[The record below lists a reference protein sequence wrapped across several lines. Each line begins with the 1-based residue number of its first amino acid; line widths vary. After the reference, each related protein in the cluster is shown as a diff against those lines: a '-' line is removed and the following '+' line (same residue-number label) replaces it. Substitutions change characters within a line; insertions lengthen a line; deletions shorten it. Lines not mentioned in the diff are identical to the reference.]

1 MNNQTDIWF
10 IYDGE
15 CPICQMGA
23 SLYKVRQSVGELH
36 TLDARTQ
43 KDHPVVQEATA
54 AGFDFD
60 AGMVIKYQNRVYQ
73 SDDALHIM
81 AQLGDDKGWYNRI
94 NNRLFHSRRIAT
106 FCYPSMRAARNVA
119 LAIKGVGK
127 IKNLQTK

>member
-1 MNNQTDIWF
+1 MQDPIWF

-36 TLDARTQ
+36 TVDARTE
-43 KDHPVVQEATA
+43 KEHPVVQEATA

-60 AGMVIKYQNRVYQ
+60 VGMVIKYQNRFYQ
-73 SDDALHIM
+73 GDKALHIM
-81 AQLGDDKGWYNRI
+81 AQLGENTDWYNQI
-94 NNRLFHSRRIAT
+94 NTFLFRSQRLAAL
-106 FCYPSMRAARNVA
+106 CYPSMRTARNLA

-127 IKNLQTK
+127 IKNLQRK